1 MKLWKIG
8 GGGVMEARG
17 AGVVGGGGVPCCWK
31 LRARNLLRYILPS
44 ASGLI
49 CDMSLSS
56 QYVQC
61 ASYHVEG

>member
-1 MKLWKIG
+1 
-8 GGGVMEARG
+8 MEARG